1 MFIHLCTGFCKLF
14 PSTSYYWK
22 VSLYVLLLEVIVDL
36 SVVDILESFP
46 LYGLLLEVIG
56 SCVSPAYSVVD
67 ILESFP
73 LYGLLLEVI
82 GSCVS
87 PAYRVM
93 ST

>member
-1 MFIHLCTGFCKLF
+1 MIT
-14 PSTSYYWK
+14 
-22 VSLYVLLLEVIVDL
+22 VSVL
-36 SVVDILESFP
+36 
-46 LYGLLLEVIG
+46 
-56 SCVSPAYSVVD
+56 VD

-93 ST
+93 STWHNFPRHFTVLTNDTYVQYEKFFLPKYVVLYITAGLHAERKKG